1 VYYSSPDES
10 AVGLLPHDLCLKLQ
24 ITQIILN
31 VFSSTF
37 HKRFVN
43 TQNIYVIT
51 VTINTTKQP
60 QYLPKI
66 SDVYATTVAFFE
78 LITLR

>member
-1 VYYSSPDES
+1 MRS
-10 AVGLLPHDLCLKLQ
+10 
-24 ITQIILN
+24 IIN
-31 VFSSTF
+31 GSDF
-37 HKRFVN
+37 HSIKYTHLIKFKGSV
-43 TQNIYVIT
+43 T

-66 SDVYATTVAFFE
+66 SDDSATTVAFFE

>member
-1 VYYSSPDES
+1 MYIHVPITPL
-10 AVGLLPHDLCLKLQ
+10 LLPLLTGLDVELMRPTPSKPLLKWSM
-24 ITQIILN
+24 N
-31 VFSSTF
+31 
-37 HKRFVN
+37 
-43 TQNIYVIT
+43 IT

-66 SDVYATTVAFFE
+66 SDISATTVAFFE